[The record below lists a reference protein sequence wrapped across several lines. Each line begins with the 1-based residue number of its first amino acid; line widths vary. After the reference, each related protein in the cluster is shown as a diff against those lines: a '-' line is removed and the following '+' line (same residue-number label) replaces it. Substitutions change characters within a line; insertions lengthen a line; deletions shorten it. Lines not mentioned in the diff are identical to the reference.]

1 MARADRAKLLVTI
14 IHRLIFYPGEFGER
28 LELSY
33 VLISRLHSQG
43 SCSLTDSSDHS
54 NIHPSQPRSDPSEYK
69 VGYGKPPRHAQF
81 RKGATGCP
89 TGRPKRPPGFC
100 INELLDGIQR
110 GKNGEVISR
119 REAYVI
125 AIVTEALRCNQKA
138 FSKFIK
144 LMHRSGLMRREK
156 STTPTV
162 VHVPSRTVTH
172 EEHEEWVKHNFG
184 LPMAKPTK

>member
-1 MARADRAKLLVTI
+1 MDC
-14 IHRLIFYPGEFGER
+14 
-28 LELSY
+28 

-43 SCSLTDSSDHS
+43 SCSLTDSSDDPD
-54 NIHPSQPRSDPSEYK
+54 IPPSEPRSNPSDYK
-69 VGYGKPPRHAQF
+69 IGYGKPPRHAQF

-89 TGRPKRPPGFC
+89 TGRPKRPPG
-100 INELLDGIQR
+100 ISIKELLDGDQR

-125 AIVTEALRCNQKA
+125 AIVNEALRGNQKA
-138 FSKFIK
+138 FSKFMK

-162 VHVPSRTVTH
+162 VHVPSRTMTH
-172 EEHEEWVKHNFG
+172 EEYEECVKHNFG